1 MFNSIYFMLLGWENL
16 NFDVLKV
23 FERWKLF
30 LDVLN
35 DYGLE
40 LYGRIMD
47 SRSITQIQRNY
58 LGKYFNSSNLLKFK
72 VGEEYMLKN
81 IFEYEDYKVDSSR

>member
-47 SRSITQIQRNY
+47 SRSIT
-58 LGKYFNSSNLLKFK
+58 
-72 VGEEYMLKN
+72 
-81 IFEYEDYKVDSSR
+81 